1 MDARVFMTVCLLV
14 SERDTAFGQVV
25 WTHVHTHPVTWEDLD
40 IKLPHLPGD
49 VRRDDVPILEL
60 DTEHCVSE
68 GFGNGT
74 VLGDRRLFGH
84 FVFSS
89 FRSAYPNYLLQASSL
104 VAS

>member
-1 MDARVFMTVCLLV
+1 MTKSRPLRRTILQSAERTFRDARVFMTVCLLV

-68 GFGNGT
+68 
-74 VLGDRRLFGH
+74 
-84 FVFSS
+84 
-89 FRSAYPNYLLQASSL
+89 A
-104 VAS
+104 